1 MLNARTLAAV
11 RALADFS
18 SFQEA
23 AQSQN
28 MSAATFSRHI
38 AKAEEYCGFLLFERR
53 KNGSAPTEGGRRFL
67 ALTEDLTASLARFD
81 VGLSQARTAQDGFL
95 RIGCGPL
102 TTDTIIA
109 PVLSR
114 ILSER
119 PNLRLKVVVRATKEP
134 IEALRVSA
142 LDVVVVDLTHTTDLG
157 NLDIAV
163 LQKRSVGF
171 FARSDHPI
179 HDRGPLSAR
188 EVFEYPMASAHL
200 HKHWRAAVAAILG
213 GDQAAWSRVEQMP
226 AIECDDFSL
235 LARLTRN
242 TDHVCT
248 GMPETYADAVA
259 AGTHREV
266 RLSHPLPWNICAAR
280 RSDASFPA
288 LELFWT
294 ELIEAFAEQPE

>member
-11 RALADFS
+11 RALANVS

-53 KNGSAPTEGGRRFL
+53 KNGSAPTEGGLRFL
-67 ALTEDLTASLARFD
+67 ALTDELTASLARFD
-81 VGLSQARTAQDGFL
+81 DGLRQARTAQEGFL

-102 TTDTIIA
+102 TTGTIIQ

-114 ILSER
+114 ILVQR

-134 IEALRVSA
+134 IEALRVGA
-142 LDVVVVDLTHTTDLG
+142 LDVVVIDLTHTADVG

-163 LQKRSVGF
+163 LRKRSAGF

-179 HDRGPLSAR
+179 HGRGPLSAR

-200 HKHWRAAVAAILG
+200 HKHWRATVAGILG
-213 GDQAAWSRVEQMP
+213 GDQAAWDKADQMP

-235 LARLTRN
+235 LASLTRN
-242 TDHVCT
+242 TDHICT
-248 GMPETYADAVA
+248 GMPETYADAIA

-266 RLSHPLPWNICAAR
+266 RLSHPMPWNICAAR
-280 RSDASFPA
+280 RNGYSFPA
-288 LELFWT
+288 LELFWSA
-294 ELIEAFAEQPE
+294 LIDAFAEHPE